1 MLKPPALKRQT
12 TPDQDNPVW
21 SEEDFARAKPALDV
35 LPAAVAEVLPRRRGQ
50 RGPQREPAKQLVS
63 LRIDRDVVARFRAT
77 GDGWQTRVNEALK
90 QAARSLR

>member
-1 MLKPPALKRQT
+1 MRKLPALKKPT
-12 TPDQDNPVW
+12 KPDRDNPAW
-21 SEEDFARAKPALDV
+21 SDEDFARAKPALDV
-35 LPAAVAEVLPRRRGQ
+35 LPAALAVVLPRRRGQ

-77 GDGWQTRVNEALK
+77 GNGWQTRVNEALK